1 MKERRSMLDSRI
13 SMEQREQFEGLGEVQ
28 KRQFRNRIRKNT
40 ILAVFC
46 ILFAAIY
53 EAFSHQVYSA
63 YMIGAFLFPV
73 VLGIV
78 PDIIREKAHRKVSE
92 SAFTLQQCG
101 IYTLVIGSIFR
112 GVLDIYGTTNQAGVL
127 YWTVGWGLVIVG
139 GIAECIIKG

>member
-1 MKERRSMLDSRI
+1 MKCKRDSSGIESERI
-13 SMEQREQFEGLGEVQ
+13 QYWQCF
-28 KRQFRNRIRKNT
+28 
-40 ILAVFC
+40 VFC
-46 ILFAAIY
+46 LRR
-53 EAFSHQVYSA
+53 
-63 YMIGAFLFPV
+63 YMKRSVIRSFLFPV

>member
-1 MKERRSMLDSRI
+1 MRKKRNTTGMRTENYSGKHRI
-13 SMEQREQFEGLGEVQ
+13 A
-28 KRQFRNRIRKNT
+28 KNI

-78 PDIIREKAHRKVSE
+78 PDIIREKTHRKVSTL
-92 SAFTLQQCG
+92 ALTLQQCG

-127 YWTVGWGLVIVG
+127 YWIGGWGLVIVG
-139 GIAECIIKG
+139 ELIIAYKHFPTQP

>member
-1 MKERRSMLDSRI
+1 MLDSRI
-13 SMEQREQFEGLGEVQ
+13 SMEQREHFEGLEVQ

-46 ILFAAIY
+46 ILFAVIY

-78 PDIIREKAHRKVSE
+78 PDILRKKTHRKVSGI
-92 SAFTLQQCG
+92 ARTLQQCG

-127 YWTVGWGLVIVG
+127 YWIAGWGLVIVG
-139 GIAECIIKG
+139 VIIGRLNF